1 MCIRDSGWAY
11 AEADNGKVVK
21 KLQRLQVHLVAVG
34 GADAGTFTRHGYA
47 QAMQTQIDHG
57 IFDYCGAKV
66 ATSQVLLA
74 SDPGFPE
81 AHLETAQAIGRKL
94 FAAQP

>member
-1 MCIRDSGWAY
+1 
-11 AEADNGKVVK
+11 
-21 KLQRLQVHLVAVG
+21 
-34 GADAGTFTRHGYA
+34 
-47 QAMQTQIDHG
+47 MQTQIDHG